1 MARCTRSGSLPFRVV
16 HPRWMSADHSI
27 PREGLEQRRNRLI
40 SRSGNI
46 MTRFDELAE
55 QVAGLLD
62 LDDAILDGEVIANRQ
77 DRQTASL

>member
-1 MARCTRSGSLPFRVV
+1 
-16 HPRWMSADHSI
+16 MSADHSI